1 MIAHPFCKIISMSP
15 CTAMKA
21 LPDFSAF
28 QFTNEEATGPTT
40 REVRFLQKTPD
51 IYNMDIGNLP
61 EKEELPPGQGN
72 GELNCLMTTLILII
86 ELYTEKYPTRIIRLK
101 GDTTEKARL
110 YRKTLDKYVGSLSSF
125 FEIHLEKDRN
135 FFRAL
140 RQRDSVDNIAF
151 LVKRKPGWSFTI
163 HTLQTNRC
171 SRSQLF
177 DRAVSVEIQ
186 RSIEI
191 GFEMIEHHPP
201 MP

>member
-1 MIAHPFCKIISMSP
+1 
-15 CTAMKA
+15 MKA

-28 QFTNEEATGPTT
+28 QFTSEEATGPTT

-51 IYNMDIGNLP
+51 IYNLDIGDLT
-61 EKEELPPGQGN
+61 EKDQLPPGQEN
-72 GELNCLMTTLILII
+72 RDINCLMTTLILII

-101 GDTTEKARL
+101 GDTSEKALL
-110 YRKTLDKYVGSLSSF
+110 YRKALDKYVSTLSSF

-140 RQRDSVDNIAF
+140 RQRESLDNIAF

-191 GFEMIEHHPP
+191 GFEMIEHHPQ

>member
-1 MIAHPFCKIISMSP
+1 
-15 CTAMKA
+15 MKA

-28 QFTNEEATGPTT
+28 QFTSEEATGPTT

-51 IYNMDIGNLP
+51 IYNLDIGDLSA
-61 EKEELPPGQGN
+61 KDELQPGLQN
-72 GELNCLMTTLILII
+72 ENRDINFLMTTLILII
-86 ELYTEKYPTRIIRLK
+86 ELYTEKYPTRVIRLK
-101 GDTTEKARL
+101 GDTSQKARL
-110 YRKTLDKYVGSLSSF
+110 YRKALDKHVGTLSSF
-125 FEIHLEKDRN
+125 FEINLDKDRN

-140 RQRDSVDNIAF
+140 RQRDYVDNIAF

-191 GFEMIEHHPP
+191 GFEMIEHHPQ

>member
-1 MIAHPFCKIISMSP
+1 MIASS
-15 CTAMKA
+15 TALKA

-28 QFTNEEATGPTT
+28 QFTSDGSTGPTT
-40 REVRFLQKTPD
+40 REVRFHQKTAD
-51 IYNMDIGNLP
+51 IYNLDIGDIP
-61 EKEELPPGQGN
+61 EKDHHAAQDRADI
-72 GELNCLMTTLILII
+72 NCLMTTLILII
-86 ELYTEKYPTRIIRLK
+86 ELYTEKYPTRVIRLK
-101 GDTTEKARL
+101 GDTSQKARL
-110 YRKTLDKYVGSLSSF
+110 YRKALDKHVGTLSSF
-125 FEIHLEKDRN
+125 FEINLEKDRN

-140 RQRDSVDNIAF
+140 RQRDYVDNIAF

-177 DRAVSVEIQ
+177 DQPVSVEIQ

-191 GFEMIEHHPP
+191 GFEMIDHHPQ

>member
-1 MIAHPFCKIISMSP
+1 
-15 CTAMKA
+15 MKA

-28 QFTNEEATGPTT
+28 QFTSEEEAGPTT
-40 REVRFLQKTPD
+40 REVRFRQKTPD
-51 IYNMDIGNLP
+51 VYNMDIGNLP
-61 EKEELPPGQGN
+61 EKEESKPGQEN
-72 GELNCLMTTLILII
+72 ADFNCLMTTLILII
-86 ELYTEKYPTRIIRLK
+86 ELYTDRYPARIIRLK

-110 YRKTLDKYVGSLSSF
+110 YRRTLDKYVSAMSSF
-125 FEIHLEKDRN
+125 FEIILEKDRN

-140 RQRDSVDNIAF
+140 RQKDSLDNIAF

-191 GFEMIEHHPP
+191 GFEMIDHHPQSP
-201 MP
+201 

>member
-1 MIAHPFCKIISMSP
+1 
-15 CTAMKA
+15 MKA

-28 QFTNEEATGPTT
+28 QFTSEEATGPTT
-40 REVRFLQKTPD
+40 REVRFRQKTPD
-51 IYNMDIGNLP
+51 VYNLDIGDLSA
-61 EKEELPPGQGN
+61 KDELQPSLQN
-72 GELNCLMTTLILII
+72 ENRDINFLMTTLILII

-110 YRKTLDKYVGSLSSF
+110 YRKTLDKHVSAMSSF
-125 FEIHLEKDRN
+125 FEINLEKDRN
-135 FFRAL
+135 LFRAIRHRESL
-140 RQRDSVDNIAF
+140 DNIAS
-151 LVKRKPGWSFTI
+151 LVRRKPGWSFTI

-177 DRAVSVEIQ
+177 DRAVTVEIQ

-191 GFEMIEHHPP
+191 GFEMIDHHSQ

>member
-1 MIAHPFCKIISMSP
+1 
-15 CTAMKA
+15 MKA

-28 QFTNEEATGPTT
+28 QFTSEEATGPTT
-40 REVRFLQKTPD
+40 REVRFRQKTPD
-51 IYNMDIGNLP
+51 VYNLDIGDLSA
-61 EKEELPPGQGN
+61 KDELQPGLQN
-72 GELNCLMTTLILII
+72 ENRDINFLMTTLILII

-110 YRKTLDKYVGSLSSF
+110 YRKTLDKHVSAMSSF
-125 FEIHLEKDRN
+125 FEINLEKDRN
-135 FFRAL
+135 FFRAIRHRESL
-140 RQRDSVDNIAF
+140 DNIAF
-151 LVKRKPGWSFTI
+151 LVRRKPGWSFTI

-177 DRAVSVEIQ
+177 DRAVTVEIQ

-191 GFEMIEHHPP
+191 GFEMIDHHPQ